1 MSFTR
6 YTSFRAASG
15 HRPWGGALSAASS
28 LYRLLLTLTFVG
40 LSACTPPPDLVVG
53 FVASLSGPDY
63 VLGAEGRDAA
73 ELYVADLNERGG
85 INGRRV
91 RLEIR
96 DYASDNAALP
106 GALRELAAAGVRVA
120 VGAYTSGA
128 AQAALPVLDELGLV
142 LVSPSATAASLSGLR
157 DRFFRTIMSSE
168 RDAVVLGDVIR
179 AEGLAPV
186 LILSTKLNA
195 AYAETYELPLLEAG
209 LAYEPMRFRSPADL
223 DYGRIAELGRSAAPY
238 KSVLIVASPL
248 DTGTVGQAL
257 ALRGLS
263 APLFASGWAASEDLI
278 RGGGRA
284 VEGLR
289 LVHQIDLEDPAL
301 AVFVARYAAIYGS
314 EPGFSA
320 IQTWDA
326 MRFVEEGL
334 KRADKRGQDLYLV
347 FSSLREFSGV
357 GGTIYIDEFGDATRS
372 LYLKVVREGRIAV
385 LGKVE

>member
-1 MSFTR
+1 
-6 YTSFRAASG
+6 
-15 HRPWGGALSAASS
+15 
-28 LYRLLLTLTFVG
+28 